1 MTAASLLIPK
11 FSARYL
17 LDTYPLELAL
27 KRMKEYGYS
36 AVPVID
42 KAGRYVS
49 TVSEGDFLWHLIP
62 ELGDQMKTI
71 PLKTLENIPISR
83 ILNPEAY
90 PAVHITVSMEEMLQR
105 AMQQNFI
112 PVVDDTGIFIGIVT
126 RNAIIKYYAGS
137 QEAATV
143 SAALPG

>member
-49 TVSEGDFLWHLIP
+49 TVSEGDFLWYI
-62 ELGDQMKTI
+62 
-71 PLKTLENIPISR
+71 LENKDLNNATLHDIITKEKNPPAR
-83 ILNPEAY
+83 ITATDDELFDTALE
-90 PAVHITVSMEEMLQR
+90 
-105 AMQQNFI
+105 QNFI
-112 PVVDDTGIFIGIVT
+112 PIIDDRGYFMGLVT
-126 RNAIIKYYAGS
+126 RRKILKHVNDK
-137 QEAATV
+137 
-143 SAALPG
+143 AALGGNAVVTA

>member
-49 TVSEGDFLWHLIP
+49 TVSEGDFL
-62 ELGDQMKTI
+62 
-71 PLKTLENIPISR
+71 
-83 ILNPEAY
+83 
-90 PAVHITVSMEEMLQR
+90 
-105 AMQQNFI
+105 
-112 PVVDDTGIFIGIVT
+112 
-126 RNAIIKYYAGS
+126 
-137 QEAATV
+137 
-143 SAALPG
+143 